1 MFITPLLSRKTDNG
15 HEGFGSVDDSVL
27 DLHDGGEI
35 FVVESLDHVMKEKSI
50 DGLKGLRMYVT
61 LLVKTMFMI
70 PSNYE
75 SDPVI
80 PISVTIVSK
89 RTQLPGGVV
98 VPQPRPGCRGRATQ
112 STAAEKKIC
121 CEK

>member
-50 DGLKGLRMYVT
+50 DGLKGLRM
-61 LLVKTMFMI
+61 
-70 PSNYE
+70 SNC
-75 SDPVI
+75 
-80 PISVTIVSK
+80 
-89 RTQLPGGVV
+89 LN
-98 VPQPRPGCRGRATQ
+98 
-112 STAAEKKIC
+112 
-121 CEK
+121 